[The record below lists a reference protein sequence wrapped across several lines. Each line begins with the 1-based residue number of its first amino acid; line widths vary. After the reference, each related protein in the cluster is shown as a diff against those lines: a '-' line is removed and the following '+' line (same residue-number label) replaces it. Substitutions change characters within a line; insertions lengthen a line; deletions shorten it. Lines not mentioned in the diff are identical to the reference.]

1 MYSQGPQMF
10 IFTQPDTES
19 VLSGA
24 FDEMLRTYIIAKE
37 MDRSTRVPNNLTGAR
52 PLEYNSMYGR
62 VSLNFNQA
70 RGACEIDDTK
80 EGVKDR
86 TMNKELGHY
95 LFQVLDLFTS
105 SPSSY
110 TSSDMEFEMQNENA
124 KVNHVCFVSLPHQN
138 FHLTWTQIH
147 CWPPSEE
154 GRPHNDAKNYSLR
167 LVCIPTLEGEFSAF
181 FSFLNYPLLTP

>member
-1 MYSQGPQMF
+1 MTAQGPQMF
-10 IFTQPDTES
+10 IFTQPNTDG
-19 VLSGA
+19 VLYGA
-24 FDEMLRTYIIAKE
+24 FDEMLRTYIFAKE
-37 MDRSTRVPNNLTGAR
+37 MDRSTRVPNSLIGAM
-52 PLEYNSMYGR
+52 EFNSKYGR
-62 VSLNFNQA
+62 YSLNFNQA
-70 RGACEIDDTK
+70 RGAGEFDDTK
-80 EGVKDR
+80 EEVKNR
-86 TMNKELGHY
+86 TMNEELGHY
-95 LFQVLDLFTS
+95 LFSVLDLFTS

-110 TSSDMEFEMQNENA
+110 TSSNMEFEMQNENA